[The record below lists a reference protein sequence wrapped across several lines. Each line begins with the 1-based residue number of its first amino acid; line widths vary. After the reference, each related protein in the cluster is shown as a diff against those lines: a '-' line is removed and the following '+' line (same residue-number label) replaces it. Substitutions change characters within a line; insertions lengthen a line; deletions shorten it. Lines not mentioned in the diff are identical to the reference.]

1 MSNGH
6 MTPLER
12 RGDDVN
18 DEGTDMVQRHVT
30 ILEDDLDGG
39 EAVETVSFSVDG
51 VAYEI
56 DLNADN
62 AAKLRDDFAPWV
74 GAARKAT
81 GRKPAGRRPAATGA
95 ARKREIAAIR
105 EWGRENGWKVSE
117 RGRLSADLEEAYAK
131 ANG

>member
-1 MSNGH
+1 M
-6 MTPLER
+6 
-12 RGDDVN
+12 D
-18 DEGTDMVQRHVT
+18 DEGINMVQRQVV

-81 GRKPAGRRPAATGA
+81 GRKPAARRQAPATGA

>member
-1 MSNGH
+1 

-18 DEGTDMVQRHVT
+18 DEGTDMVQRQVT

-56 DLNADN
+56 DGERVEEMPVNQSDVHHATPIYEYLDGWWEDITGCRTFEDLPENAQKYVL
-62 AAKLRDDFAPWV
+62 ALEAMSGTRISVIGVGPARDAV
-74 GAARKAT
+74 IVRH
-81 GRKPAGRRPAATGA
+81 
-95 ARKREIAAIR
+95 
-105 EWGRENGWKVSE
+105 
-117 RGRLSADLEEAYAK
+117 DLVD
-131 ANG
+131 